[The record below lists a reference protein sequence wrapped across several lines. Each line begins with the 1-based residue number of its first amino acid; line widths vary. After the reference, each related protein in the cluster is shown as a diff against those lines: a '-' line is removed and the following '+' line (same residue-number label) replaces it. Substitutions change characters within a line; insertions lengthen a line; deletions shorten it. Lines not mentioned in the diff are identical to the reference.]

1 MEYGTFLVR
10 FHSVMESAENDEEND
25 DEEVLGP
32 MVKPKLEERRFKSH
46 TLDNVRVRKLCDE
59 LLYLEDM
66 SYKMRDPSLRQ
77 RGWMPTLQVMMG
89 KHVNGLEI
97 RHNPDLTIGGYFLL
111 AQMLTLTRGLTH
123 LDLSGNNITSADARV
138 LALGIGSN
146 CSVQQ
151 LRMKE
156 NNIGSEGA
164 TNFAD
169 SLKKNKTLLILDLRM
184 NNIRGNGVCVLADA
198 LSLNRSLTKLDLS
211 WNYAGDSSD
220 YVECALLDLKK
231 FCRRNTD
238 FALNDIRIAIGNPTG
253 TRPTVARQQLFSP
266 PAVTPQGSKLS
277 QQTDRVSHG
286 DISAAVQQAQAIQDR
301 QLAHENW
308 VSDEELNAS
317 MRSQEGAPL
326 ELLSQSPG
334 GAAAMEDET
343 SSAALSRKETQTS
356 DGDITAAAMAGRFR
370 EKDSPAPNVRGSPAP
385 AGAAP
390 LAVPH
395 RLRDAG
401 GEEGQ
406 CTHGLRAELDSGVAK
421 ECIGRVE
428 ITVLSCK
435 NLPQVIWTTGR
446 NGEFL
451 GQPQPYCTVSVC
463 NEEHATGVR
472 PRSFTPSWDNMCTMS
487 VASVWNVATVTVMHT
502 RSKRQRPPG
511 QRRGDSN
518 IGAVSVP
525 VGSVMNWRGVSKTT
539 DGSYRAFH
547 RPFASPTGTV
557 YTVCAGKDAQGN
569 EVDSFGSAVQAALAY
584 DEGGFAQG
592 RREGAA
598 QLLGR
603 GVGDWD
609 ARQGGGARA
618 DGRGREPGHRGCRRA
633 SSRRSACASSTSACA
648 TTTSRL
654 RWNALRTCPRWTPA
668 SARATPTSSS
678 CSASTSSA
686 RVSFATRSTP
696 SSRRRSASRS
706 RPSRP
711 RSRARCRSGT
721 GTAST
726 MTTTW
731 ATPRC
736 SSRCLQTIFCL
747 GPPAHPLRAA
757 HPAPRPRRVSAVR
770 GATDSAPRAA
780 CGPAELRGGGERGG
794 HQAAGRAGAPA
805 QRAEPAVAD
814 PPQALLHSLR
824 RCVGSVRDPKEWRV
838 CGRAGVRFRVEE
850 AATIVDELDVAGVT
864 RGGRV
869 CRAHGRR

>member
-198 LSLNRSLTKLDLS
+198 LSVNRSLTKLDLS

-584 DEGGFAQG
+584 DEVASRKDGEKAQLNCSGEASVIGMHVKEEEHALTGEDGNPVIGVQAGIQSSIRLRIKYFSLRHDYLEIAVERASNLPKMDAGLGTCDAYLILMLGEYKFRSRVVRNSLDPKFAQTF
-592 RREGAA
+592 RIEVPPVAA
-598 QLLGR
+598 ALACKMQIW
-603 GVGDWD
+603 DWD
-609 ARQGGGARA
+609 RFDDDDHMGDAEVQLEVLSNYFLPRAPSAPAARRT
-618 DGRGREPGHRGCRRA
+618 PG
-633 SSRRSACASSTSACA
+633 
-648 TTTSRL
+648 
-654 RWNALRTCPRWTPA
+654 PA
-668 SARATPTSSS
+668 P
-678 CSASTSSA
+678 
-686 RVSFATRSTP
+686 
-696 SSRRRSASRS
+696 
-706 RPSRP
+706 PSRV
-711 RSRARCRSGT
+711 RCAR
-721 GTAST
+721 
-726 MTTTW
+726 
-731 ATPRC
+731 
-736 SSRCLQTIFCL
+736 
-747 GPPAHPLRAA
+747 
-757 HPAPRPRRVSAVR
+757 
-770 GATDSAPRAA
+770 
-780 CGPAELRGGGERGG
+780 
-794 HQAAGRAGAPA
+794 
-805 QRAEPAVAD
+805 
-814 PPQALLHSLR
+814 
-824 RCVGSVRDPKEWRV
+824 RD
-838 CGRAGVRFRVEE
+838 
-850 AATIVDELDVAGVT
+850 
-864 RGGRV
+864 
-869 CRAHGRR
+869 